1 MPRLPP
7 RDGPT
12 RKPSRIEPMPGPVIT
27 ISGPHGTGKSTY
39 AKALAEALGLRY
51 IAAGDIF
58 RDIARQQN
66 LSLGD
71 LSDRA
76 AQDPKLDKML
86 DERTKAE
93 AKRGGVVIDAQ
104 LGAWMA
110 GNLVDVKMLLTAP
123 DDVRFKRIADREG
136 VSVDEARRETQYR
149 EAVQQKRYK
158 EYYGID
164 VSDLSIYDTR
174 IDTGLNSI
182 DETKKIV
189 IEAVRDLLKR
199 RGKLNPPG

>member
-1 MPRLPP
+1 MHK
-7 RDGPT
+7 GPT
-12 RKPSRIEPMPGPVIT
+12 KGLVIT

-51 IAAGDIF
+51 IAAGEIF
-58 RDIARQQN
+58 RDIAKQQK
-66 LSLGD
+66 LSLGE

-93 AKRGGVVIDAQ
+93 AKRGSVVIDAQ

-110 GNLVDVKMLLTAP
+110 RDLVDVKVLITAP
-123 DDVRFKRIADREG
+123 DDVRYRRIAERER
-136 VSVDEARRETQYR
+136 VSVEAARRETEYR
-149 EAVQQKRYK
+149 ERIQRKRYK

-164 VSDLSIYDTR
+164 VTDLSIYDAR
-174 IDTGLNSI
+174 IDTGLHSI
-182 DETKKIV
+182 EETKKIV
-189 IEAVRDLLKR
+189 IESVRDLLQR
-199 RGKLNPPG
+199 RGKLSQPG